1 MYIFIYNSCYDDL
14 NGDGECIVYIY
25 GVLMFIKNW
34 LIVNIVRKIYCN
46 VFFVYSVCM
55 YLSN

>member
-25 GVLMFIKNW
+25 GVLMFIKN
-34 LIVNIVRKIYCN
+34 
-46 VFFVYSVCM
+46 
-55 YLSN
+55 